1 MTRLVVHRAGCR
13 VGVLDRA
20 PNDELRFTYDAD
32 VAERADPVDAVGVRC
47 PVRRTPWVGREALAV
62 FENLLPEG
70 GLRDALGQLTKH
82 DASDTVG
89 LLGVVGGECAGALQL
104 WPEDVEPARDPR
116 YEVLPAGGLDSLF
129 GLAKG
134 LRSQVEGRASL
145 SGTQAKLALWRV
157 PPTGDEGVEYRL
169 PRGGAA
175 STVVL
180 KRDDGRFAGLLEAE
194 LFGMRLMAAAGV
206 PTASSVPSRLDRT
219 CHESA
224 RFDRVVHADGTVT
237 RLHAEDGCQLTG
249 RLSRQ
254 KYAGQGGPT
263 YQELVAVLERL
274 SLDPLTD
281 REHLFRWAV
290 ANAAI
295 GNYDAHAKNLSVV
308 YMQGDRVRLAPA
320 YDVVVTAVY
329 PALDQ
334 TFALAFAGTT
344 DPRAL
349 SPAGLRKAARE
360 FHLSAA
366 RAHALAADVCDLVTA
381 TTDEVAQ
388 DVSRSGGSPAVLDLL
403 VRSVR
408 DTQACDEK
416 GLLGH

>member
-1 MTRLVVHRAGCR
+1 M
-13 VGVLDRA
+13 
-20 PNDELRFTYDAD
+20 
-32 VAERADPVDAVGVRC
+32 
-47 PVRRTPWVGREALAV
+47 
-62 FENLLPEG
+62 
-70 GLRDALGQLTKH
+70 
-82 DASDTVG
+82 
-89 LLGVVGGECAGALQL
+89 
-104 WPEDVEPARDPR
+104 
-116 YEVLPAGGLDSLF
+116 
-129 GLAKG
+129 
-134 LRSQVEGRASL
+134 
-145 SGTQAKLALWRV
+145 
-157 PPTGDEGVEYRL
+157 
-169 PRGGAA
+169 
-175 STVVL
+175 
-180 KRDDGRFAGLLEAE
+180 
-194 LFGMRLMAAAGV
+194 
-206 PTASSVPSRLDRT
+206 
-219 CHESA
+219 
-224 RFDRVVHADGTVT
+224 
-237 RLHAEDGCQLTG
+237 
-249 RLSRQ
+249 
-254 KYAGQGGPT
+254 
-263 YQELVAVLERL
+263 AVLERL

-408 DTQACDEK
+408 DTQACVEK